1 MKIAIKELEPLEKL
15 VDEHS
20 VQCLEQFLVNC
31 SLSRQEREKLVQ
43 IMVGMIIPI
52 IATEKNLE
60 HLG

>member
-20 VQCLEQFLVNC
+20 VQRLEQFLINC
-31 SLSRQEREKLVQ
+31 NLSSQEREKLVQ
-43 IMVGMIIPI
+43 IVVGMIIPI